1 MSILHPLRRGFQN
14 SRILVSVT
22 WILSFTVSIPEV
34 FYVKYEI
41 PDGESLYQCY
51 KESRQMKS
59 NTEMVQ
65 DLTILMIQYVAPVM
79 MMIYSYTMIAITIW
93 KNQEISQVVEAWT
106 NLILLELNHRI

>member
-41 PDGESLYQCY
+41 PDGETSYQCY
-51 KESRQMKS
+51 KESRNMKS
-59 NTEMVQ
+59 NTEMIQ
-65 DLTILMIQYVAPVM
+65 DLIILVIQYVAPVM
-79 MMIYSYTMIAITIW
+79 MMIYSYTMIVITIW
-93 KNQEISQVVEAWT
+93 RNQEIDQVGE
-106 NLILLELNHRI
+106 HGQF

>member
-1 MSILHPLRRGFQN
+1 
-14 SRILVSVT
+14 
-22 WILSFTVSIPEV
+22 VSIPEV

-41 PDGESLYQCY
+41 PDGESSYQCY

-59 NTEMVQ
+59 NEEMVQ

-93 KNQEISQVVEAWT
+93 KNQEISQVVE
-106 NLILLELNHRI
+106 LGRF